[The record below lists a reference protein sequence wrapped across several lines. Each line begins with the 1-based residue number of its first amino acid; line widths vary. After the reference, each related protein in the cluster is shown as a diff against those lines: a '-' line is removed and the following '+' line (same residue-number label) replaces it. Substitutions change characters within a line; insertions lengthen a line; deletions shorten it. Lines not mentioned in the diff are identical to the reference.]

1 MPAPRARHTVAGLV
15 VIVALMSCAIV
26 LARARDA
33 AYPLPAVDDE
43 TLYLTSPTSAGRLAL
58 EFRTLAADLYWIRTL
73 QYYGGIQRSH
83 REQPLPTPQASGQV
97 DVAGA
102 SSGKPEYQQLY
113 PLLNLTTS
121 LDPYFN
127 LAYRFG
133 AIFLSEAPPA
143 GPGQP
148 DLAIKLLEKGLQFR
162 PDKWEYMQDI
172 GFVHYWWS
180 HDYHAAAQAFDKA
193 SRLPGAPWWLRS
205 LAATTLAQ
213 GGDRRSSRTMW
224 TAVRQTAEIDWLR
237 QSADRALA
245 QLDALDQIDQLQ
257 AMVDR
262 HRQETGRPVTS
273 WASLIEARTLPG
285 IPLDPAGTPYELTF
299 AGRVQVSVKSSLFP
313 LPKEPGGY
321 TQPRS

>member
-1 MPAPRARHTVAGLV
+1 MPAPRPRHTAAGLAAIAV
-15 VIVALMSCAIV
+15 LMSCAIG

-33 AYPLPAVDDE
+33 AYPVPEVNDE
-43 TLYLTSPTSAGRLAL
+43 TLYLTSPKSAGRLAL
-58 EFRTLAADLYWIRTL
+58 EFRTLAADLYWIRSL
-73 QYYGGIQRSH
+73 QYVGGIQRAH
-83 REQPLPTPQASGQV
+83 REKPLPAEGAQETGTTAA
-97 DVAGA
+97 AGA
-102 SSGKPEYQQLY
+102 EYQQLY

-133 AIFLSEAPPA
+133 AIFLSEPPPA

-148 DLAIKLLEKGLQFR
+148 ELAIKLLEKGLQYR

-172 GFVHYWWS
+172 GFVHYWWN
-180 HDYHAAAQAFDKA
+180 HDYHAAAAAFEKA
-193 SRLPGAPWWLRS
+193 SQLPGAPWWLRS

-224 TAVRQTAEIDWLR
+224 LNVRATAEIDWLR

-257 AMVDR
+257 ALVDR
-262 HRQETGRPVTS
+262 HRRQTGLPVTS
-273 WASLIEARTLPG
+273 WTPLIEAHTLPG
-285 IPLDPAGTPYELTF
+285 IPLDPSGTSYELSF
-299 AGRVQVSVKSSLFP
+299 AGRVQVSTKSSLFP
-313 LPKEPGGY
+313 LPKEPGASAS
-321 TQPRS
+321 PEP

>member
-1 MPAPRARHTVAGLV
+1 MPAPRPRHTIFGVAAVLV
-15 VIVALMSCAIV
+15 LMSCAIG

-33 AYPLPAVDDE
+33 AYPVPVVDDE
-43 TLYLTSPTSAGRLAL
+43 TLYVTSPKSAGRLAL
-58 EFRTLAADLYWIRTL
+58 EFRTLAADLYWIRSL

-83 REQPLPTPQASGQV
+83 REAPETDGRSHSGDETPKA
-97 DVAGA
+97 
-102 SSGKPEYQQLY
+102 EYQQLY

-143 GPGQP
+143 GPGRP
-148 DLAIKLLEKGLQFR
+148 DLAIALLEKGLQVR

-172 GFVHYWWS
+172 GFVHYWWD
-180 HDYHAAAQAFDKA
+180 HDYHAAAAAFDKA
-193 SRLPGAPWWLRS
+193 SKFPGAPWWLRS

-224 TAVRQTAEIDWLR
+224 LAVRETAEIDWLR

-257 AMVDR
+257 AIVDR
-262 HRQETGRPVTS
+262 HRQRTGLPVTS
-273 WASLIEARTLPG
+273 WAPLVQAGELPG
-285 IPLDPAGTPYELTF
+285 IPIDPRGTPYELSF
-299 AGRVQVSVKSSLFP
+299 AGRVQVSTKSSLFP

-321 TQPRS
+321 TPPAS

>member
-1 MPAPRARHTVAGLV
+1 MPAPRPRHTVLGLV
-15 VIVALMSCAIV
+15 AIVVLMSCAIA

-33 AYPLPAVDDE
+33 AYPMPVVSDE
-43 TLYLTSPTSAGRLAL
+43 QLYVTSPRSAGRLAL
-58 EFRTLAADLYWIRTL
+58 EFRTLAADVYWIRSL
-73 QYYGGIQRSH
+73 QYYGGIQRAH
-83 REQPLPTPQASGQV
+83 REEAV
-97 DVAGA
+97 EAEAGA
-102 SSGKPEYQQLY
+102 QRGGEAPQPEYQQLY

-143 GPGQP
+143 GPGRP
-148 DLAIKLLEKGLQFR
+148 DLAIALLEKGLQVR

-172 GFVHYWWS
+172 GFVHYWWD
-180 HDYHAAAQAFDKA
+180 HDYHAAAAAFDKA
-193 SRLPGAPWWLRS
+193 SRSPGAPWWLRS

-224 TAVRQTAEIDWLR
+224 LAVRETAEIDWLR

-245 QLDALDQIDQLQ
+245 QLDALDQIDALQ
-257 AMVDR
+257 AIVDG
-262 HRQETGRPVTS
+262 HRQQTGLPVTS
-273 WASLIEARTLPG
+273 WAALVQAHELPG
-285 IPLDPAGTPYELTF
+285 VPLDPRGTPYELSF
-299 AGRVQVSVKSSLFP
+299 AGRVQVSTKSSLFP

-321 TQPRS
+321 TPPGS